1 MPQSNGYQ
9 GWYYSISLYCLLNSK
24 VCLNWN
30 LTPLFKLTEIINI
43 SLTSFFRFV
52 LKVTEPC
59 FFPLEFIARVLRL
72 GHRAGKPWS
81 VTYFAD
87 LKRDLSFIVRLIRLR
102 KIPKIET
109 SSLYHCTDDP
119 KRDRK
124 NMKKSCKNWW
134 CTYFSISLTSSAM

>member
-1 MPQSNGYQ
+1 MKRKKVENAIIKWISGMVLQYLTLQSAKFK
-9 GWYYSISLYCLLNSK
+9 SLNR
-24 VCLNWN
+24 N

-81 VTYFAD
+81 VTYSAD

-124 NMKKSCKNWW
+124 NMKKSCKN
-134 CTYFSISLTSSAM
+134 